1 MKKAAL
7 FRRQS
12 HGLTSVIAAGFG
24 SRAGRRGP
32 AFTLLRYE
40 ITEHGISGSFL
51 VCLHHCFELCVG
63 DSSGFIL
70 PNGASHIILP
80 VGHGAGHLG
89 GAISR
94 ELHPQAVG
102 ELVFMDKAGRNG
114 KGFPRG
120 LVVGITVGNLYLYH
134 VLTGFGFEV
143 LTDKSFPEFDGYFFP
158 LGGLRICVFQ

>member
-1 MKKAAL
+1 MKKAAH

-24 SRAGRRGP
+24 SRVGRRSP
-32 AFTLLRYE
+32 AFTLLRCE

-51 VCLHHCFELCVG
+51 VCLHHCLKLCVG
-63 DSSGFIL
+63 DSSGFVL
-70 PNGASHIILP
+70 PNGASHIVLP
-80 VGHGAGHLG
+80 MGHGAGHLG
-89 GAISR
+89 GAIRR

-102 ELVFMDKAGRNG
+102 ELVVMDKVGWDG

-120 LVVGITVGNLYLYH
+120 LVVGITVGNLHLYH

-143 LTDKSFPEFDGYFFP
+143 LTDKAFSEFNGNFFS